1 MTVGDFTGKRGQVHR
16 SSMVGEG
23 WWQHY
28 RTPIPLSDLAT
39 PTAPDAA
46 PRQPLS
52 PGRREI
58 CQDPLFE
65 GGQLAVLKA
74 GTEGEIDAAF
84 ASLVQLQAGALV
96 DPDGFLSGRRE
107 QLVAPASRQAVP
119 AIYADRQ
126 FVAAGGLFI
135 RHIAAALMPTGP

>member
-1 MTVGDFTGKRGQVHR
+1 MQPRANPYR
-16 SSMVGEG
+16 RAGERFAKTLYLKG
-23 WWQHY
+23 V
-28 RTPIPLSDLAT
+28 
-39 PTAPDAA
+39 
-46 PRQPLS
+46 
-52 PGRREI
+52 
-58 CQDPLFE
+58 
-65 GGQLAVLKA
+65 QLAVLKA